1 MELNLND
8 IDCANISTPI
18 RILNPILSIDIS
30 KDNAYDLI
38 RKKNNLLTME
48 WFSIDKQIYIIAMI
62 LDCRLK
68 EHLDLINERCNHFNV
83 NFNRDNRYLLFINN
97 ELMNDQIHNAVYNR
111 DLIKVIKLRT
121 YKIRKIIEN

>member
-1 MELNLND
+1 MELTLND
-8 IDCANISTPI
+8 LDCSNFSTPI
-18 RILNPILSIDIS
+18 RIINPILSIDVS

-48 WFSIDKQIYIIAMI
+48 WFSVERQIYIIGMI

-68 EHLDLINERCNHFNV
+68 EHFDLISERCNHFNV

-97 ELMNDQIHNAVYNR
+97 GLMNDQIHTAVYNK
-111 DLIKVIKLRT
+111 DLIKVLKLKMF
-121 YKIRKIIEN
+121 KICKIIEN